1 MTNSPAYQI
10 TSVRQSNQTVLPPQ
24 NNGFL
29 DLRSQYSASNEF
41 NAGISVLRR
50 APPKAFGTMRLFT
63 ASTND
68 GQPPELTPDMYLTVL
83 ENSAAAPWLALEHI
97 PAAPITPEDKMK
109 RAYLHVFQIVMYLGR
124 PQKEEEAV
132 KFLMVSP
139 AYL

>member
-1 MTNSPAYQI
+1 VI
-10 TSVRQSNQTVLPPQ
+10 RPQ
-24 NNGFL
+24 NNGSL
-29 DLRSQYSASNEF
+29 CWRSQHSTYNEF
-41 NAGISVLRR
+41 NAGISVRRR

-68 GQPPELTPDMYLTVL
+68 GQSPELTPDMYLTVL

-97 PAAPITPEDKMK
+97 PAAPITSEDKMK
-109 RAYLHVFQIVMYLGR
+109 RAYLHVSQIVMYLGR